1 MISIATAN
9 IDKVN
14 TKEELLQLLKD
25 YKVIL
30 NNQVIDYLESLINL
44 DFSVIREN
52 IDDKSKE
59 ALSEL
64 EIYKRIAIYNI
75 YNRAINIFT
84 QSNMP
89 LIITGNDEGFESL
102 SISVPIEDRNIKIF
116 DFKYGEQKNLNYKIP
131 DEYKSMKIGS
141 INLYQKI
148 ENKELRIQELKRI
161 IEKIEML
168 YGAQNPY
175 QYSPKKVGGSYVKW
189 KIERQKEIEKYQK
202 MLDKIDSHNELTEID
217 IKEIEI
223 MNKAHDLLLED
234 FGLTD
239 NSFEDDISI
248 SSKQSKNNLK
258 KILVK
263 RQPNITITNNIEYI

>member
-25 YKVIL
+25 YKIIL
-30 NNQVIDYLESLINL
+30 NSQVIDYLESLINL
-44 DFSVIREN
+44 DFSVIKEN
-52 IDDKSKE
+52 IDDKSKK

-84 QSNMP
+84 QSNIP
-89 LIITGNDEGFESL
+89 LIITGNEEGFESL

-116 DFKYGEQKNLNYKIP
+116 DFKYGEQKSLNYKIP
-131 DEYKSMKIGS
+131 DEYKTMKIGS

-161 IEKIEML
+161 INKIEML
-168 YGAQNPY
+168 YGTQNPY
-175 QYSPKKVGGSYVKW
+175 QYHPKKVGGSYVKW

-234 FGLTD
+234 YGLTN
-239 NSFEDDISI
+239 NSFEDDVSI
-248 SSKQSKNNLK
+248 TSKCSNNLQK
-258 KILVK
+258 TLIK

>member
-25 YKVIL
+25 YKIIL
-30 NNQVIDYLESLINL
+30 NSQVIDYLESLINL
-44 DFSVIREN
+44 DFSVIKEN
-52 IDDKSKE
+52 IDDKSKK

-75 YNRAINIFT
+75 YNRAINLFT

-116 DFKYGEQKNLNYKIP
+116 DFKYGEQKSLNYKIP
-131 DEYKSMKIGS
+131 DEYKTMKIGS

-161 IEKIEML
+161 INKIEML
-168 YGAQNPY
+168 YGTQNPY
-175 QYSPKKVGGSYVKW
+175 QYHPKKVGGSYVKW

-202 MLDKIDSHNELTEID
+202 MLDKIDSHNELTEFD
-217 IKEIEI
+217 IKEIKI

-234 FGLTD
+234 YGLTND
-239 NSFEDDISI
+239 SFEDDVSI
-248 SSKQSKNNLK
+248 TSKRSNNLQK
-258 KILVK
+258 TLIK
-263 RQPNITITNNIEYI
+263 RQSNITITNNIEYI

>member
-116 DFKYGEQKNLNYKIP
+116 DFKYGEQKSLNYKIP
-131 DEYKSMKIGS
+131 DEYKTMKIGS

-161 IEKIEML
+161 VDKIERL
-168 YGAQNPY
+168 YGTQNPY
-175 QYSPKKVGGSYVKW
+175 QYHPKKVGGSYVKW

-202 MLDKIDSHNELTEID
+202 MLDKIDSHNELTEFD
-217 IKEIEI
+217 IKEIKI

-234 FGLTD
+234 YGLTND
-239 NSFEDDISI
+239 SFEDDVSI
-248 SSKQSKNNLK
+248 TSKRSNNLQK
-258 KILVK
+258 TLIK

>member
-25 YKVIL
+25 YKVIF
-30 NNQVIDYLESLINL
+30 NNHVIDYLESLINL

-52 IDDKSKE
+52 IDEKSKE

-116 DFKYGEQKNLNYKIP
+116 DFKYGEQKSLNYKIP
-131 DEYKSMKIGS
+131 DEYKTMKIGS

-161 IEKIEML
+161 INKIEML
-168 YGAQNPY
+168 YGTQNPY
-175 QYSPKKVGGSYVKW
+175 QYHPKKVGGSYVKW

-202 MLDKIDSHNELTEID
+202 MLDKIDSHNELTEFD
-217 IKEIEI
+217 IKEIKI

-234 FGLTD
+234 YGLTND
-239 NSFEDDISI
+239 SFEDDVSI
-248 SSKQSKNNLK
+248 TSKRSNNLQK
-258 KILVK
+258 TLIK

>member
-52 IDDKSKE
+52 IDDKSKK

-75 YNRAINIFT
+75 YNRAINLFT

-89 LIITGNDEGFESL
+89 LIITGNNEGFESL

-116 DFKYGEQKNLNYKIP
+116 DFKYGEQKSLNYKIP
-131 DEYKSMKIGS
+131 DEYKTMKIGS

-161 IEKIEML
+161 VDKIERL
-168 YGAQNPY
+168 YGTQNPY
-175 QYSPKKVGGSYVKW
+175 QYHPKKVGGSYVKW
-189 KIERQKEIEKYQK
+189 KIERQKEIEKYQM

-234 FGLTD
+234 YGLTN
-239 NSFEDDISI
+239 NSFEDDVSI
-248 SSKQSKNNLK
+248 ASKRSNNLQK
-258 KILVK
+258 TLVK

>member
-116 DFKYGEQKNLNYKIP
+116 DFKYGEQKSLNYKIP
-131 DEYKSMKIGS
+131 DEYKTMKIGS

-161 IEKIEML
+161 INKIEML
-168 YGAQNPY
+168 YGTQNPY
-175 QYSPKKVGGSYVKW
+175 QYHPKKVGGSYVKW

-202 MLDKIDSHNELTEID
+202 MLDKIDSHNELTEFD
-217 IKEIEI
+217 IKEIKI

-234 FGLTD
+234 YGLTND
-239 NSFEDDISI
+239 SFEDDVSI
-248 SSKQSKNNLK
+248 TSKRSNNLQK
-258 KILVK
+258 TLIK

>member
-25 YKVIL
+25 YKVIF
-30 NNQVIDYLESLINL
+30 NNHVIDYLESLINL

-52 IDDKSKE
+52 IDEKSKE

-84 QSNMP
+84 QSNIP
-89 LIITGNDEGFESL
+89 LIITGNEEGFESL

-116 DFKYGEQKNLNYKIP
+116 DFKYGEQKSLNYKIP
-131 DEYKSMKIGS
+131 EEYKTMKIGS

-161 IEKIEML
+161 ID
-168 YGAQNPY
+168 
-175 QYSPKKVGGSYVKW
+175 
-189 KIERQKEIEKYQK
+189 KIERLYGTQI
-202 MLDKIDSHNELTEID
+202 LTNI
-217 IKEIEI
+217 I
-223 MNKAHDLLLED
+223 
-234 FGLTD
+234 
-239 NSFEDDISI
+239 
-248 SSKQSKNNLK
+248 LK
-258 KILVK
+258 KLEVLMLSGK
-263 RQPNITITNNIEYI
+263 

>member
-52 IDDKSKE
+52 IDDKSKK

-75 YNRAINIFT
+75 YNRAINLFT

-102 SISVPIEDRNIKIF
+102 SVSVPIEDRNIKIF
-116 DFKYGEQKNLNYKIP
+116 DFKYGEQKSLNYKIP
-131 DEYKSMKIGS
+131 DEYKTMKIGS

-161 IEKIEML
+161 INKIEML
-168 YGAQNPY
+168 YGTQNPY
-175 QYSPKKVGGSYVKW
+175 QYHPKKVGGSYVKW

-234 FGLTD
+234 YGLTND
-239 NSFEDDISI
+239 SFEDDVSI
-248 SSKQSKNNLK
+248 TSKCSNNLQK
-258 KILVK
+258 TLIK

>member
-75 YNRAINIFT
+75 YNRAINLFT

-102 SISVPIEDRNIKIF
+102 SVSVPIEDRNIKIF
-116 DFKYGEQKNLNYKIP
+116 DFKYGEQKSLNYKIP
-131 DEYKSMKIGS
+131 DEYKTMKIGS

-161 IEKIEML
+161 VDKIERL
-168 YGAQNPY
+168 YGTQNPY
-175 QYSPKKVGGSYVKW
+175 QYHPKKVGGSYVKW
-189 KIERQKEIEKYQK
+189 KIERQKEIEKYQM

-234 FGLTD
+234 YGLT
-239 NSFEDDISI
+239 NNIFEDDVSI
-248 SSKQSKNNLK
+248 ASKRSNNLQK
-258 KILVK
+258 TLVI
-263 RQPNITITNNIEYI
+263 RQPNITIKNNIEYI

>member
-84 QSNMP
+84 QSNIP
-89 LIITGNDEGFESL
+89 LIITGNEEGFESL

-116 DFKYGEQKNLNYKIP
+116 DFKYGEQKSLNYKIP
-131 DEYKSMKIGS
+131 EEYKTMKIGS

-161 IEKIEML
+161 IDKIERL
-168 YGAQNPY
+168 YGTQNPY
-175 QYSPKKVGGSYVKW
+175 QYHPKKVGGSYVKW

-202 MLDKIDSHNELTEID
+202 MLDKIDSHNVLTEID

-234 FGLTD
+234 YGLTND
-239 NSFEDDISI
+239 SFEDDVSI
-248 SSKQSKNNLK
+248 TSKCSNNLQK
-258 KILVK
+258 TLIK

>member
-25 YKVIL
+25 YKIIL
-30 NNQVIDYLESLINL
+30 NSQVIDYLESLINL
-44 DFSVIREN
+44 DFSVIKEN
-52 IDDKSKE
+52 IDDKSKK

-75 YNRAINIFT
+75 YNRAINLFT

-89 LIITGNDEGFESL
+89 LIITGNEEGFESL

-116 DFKYGEQKNLNYKIP
+116 DFKYGEQKSLNYKIP
-131 DEYKSMKIGS
+131 DEYKTMKIGS

-161 IEKIEML
+161 INKIEML
-168 YGAQNPY
+168 YGTQNPY
-175 QYSPKKVGGSYVKW
+175 QYHPKKVGGSYVKW

-234 FGLTD
+234 YGLTND
-239 NSFEDDISI
+239 SFEDDVSI
-248 SSKQSKNNLK
+248 TSKCSNNLQK
-258 KILVK
+258 TLIK

>member
-25 YKVIL
+25 YKIIL

-75 YNRAINIFT
+75 YNRAINLFT

-89 LIITGNDEGFESL
+89 LIITGNNEGFESL

-116 DFKYGEQKNLNYKIP
+116 DFKYGEQKSLNYKIP
-131 DEYKSMKIGS
+131 DEYKTMKIGS

-161 IEKIEML
+161 IDKIERL
-168 YGAQNPY
+168 YGTQNPY
-175 QYSPKKVGGSYVKW
+175 QYHPKKVGGSYVKW

-202 MLDKIDSHNELTEID
+202 MLDKIDSHNVLTEID

-234 FGLTD
+234 YGLTND
-239 NSFEDDISI
+239 SFEDDVSI
-248 SSKQSKNNLK
+248 TSKCSNNLQK
-258 KILVK
+258 TLIK

>member
-116 DFKYGEQKNLNYKIP
+116 DFKYGEQKSLNYKIP
-131 DEYKSMKIGS
+131 DEYKTMKIGS

-161 IEKIEML
+161 VDKIERL
-168 YGAQNPY
+168 YGTQNPY
-175 QYSPKKVGGSYVKW
+175 QYHPKKVGGSYVKW
-189 KIERQKEIEKYQK
+189 KIERQKEIEKYQM

-234 FGLTD
+234 YGLTN
-239 NSFEDDISI
+239 NSFEDDVSI
-248 SSKQSKNNLK
+248 ASKRSNNLQK
-258 KILVK
+258 TLVK
-263 RQPNITITNNIEYI
+263 RQPNITIKNNIEYI

>member
-25 YKVIL
+25 YKVIF
-30 NNQVIDYLESLINL
+30 NNHVIDYLESLINL

-52 IDDKSKE
+52 IDEKSKE

-75 YNRAINIFT
+75 YNRAINLFT

-89 LIITGNDEGFESL
+89 LIITGNNEGFESL

-116 DFKYGEQKNLNYKIP
+116 DFKYSEQKSLNYKIP
-131 DEYKSMKIGS
+131 DEYKTMKIGS

-161 IEKIEML
+161 INKIEML
-168 YGAQNPY
+168 YGTQNPY
-175 QYSPKKVGGSYVKW
+175 QYHPKKVGGSYVKW

-202 MLDKIDSHNELTEID
+202 MLDKIDSHNELTEMD

-223 MNKAHDLLLED
+223 INKAHDLLLED
-234 FGLTD
+234 YGLTD
-239 NSFEDDISI
+239 DSFEDDVSI
-248 SSKQSKNNLK
+248 ASKRSNNLQK
-258 KILVK
+258 TLVK

>member
-75 YNRAINIFT
+75 YNRAINLFT

-89 LIITGNDEGFESL
+89 LIITGNNEGFESL

-116 DFKYGEQKNLNYKIP
+116 DFKYGEQKSLNYKIP
-131 DEYKSMKIGS
+131 NEYKSMKIGS

-161 IEKIEML
+161 VDKIERL
-168 YGAQNPY
+168 YGTQNPY
-175 QYSPKKVGGSYVKW
+175 QYHPKKVGGSYVKW

-234 FGLTD
+234 YGLTD
-239 NSFEDDISI
+239 DSFEDDVSI
-248 SSKQSKNNLK
+248 TSKRSNNLQK
-258 KILVK
+258 TLIK

>member
-84 QSNMP
+84 QSNIP
-89 LIITGNDEGFESL
+89 LIITGNEEGFESL

-116 DFKYGEQKNLNYKIP
+116 DFKYGEQKSLNYKIP
-131 DEYKSMKIGS
+131 DEYKTMKIGS

-161 IEKIEML
+161 IDKIERL
-168 YGAQNPY
+168 YGTQNPY
-175 QYSPKKVGGSYVKW
+175 QYHPKKVGGSYVKW
-189 KIERQKEIEKYQK
+189 KIERQKEIEKYQM

-234 FGLTD
+234 YGLTND
-239 NSFEDDISI
+239 SFEDDVSI
-248 SSKQSKNNLK
+248 TSKCSNNLQK
-258 KILVK
+258 TLIK

>member
-75 YNRAINIFT
+75 YNRAINLFT

-89 LIITGNDEGFESL
+89 LIITGNNEGFESL

-116 DFKYGEQKNLNYKIP
+116 DFKYGEQKSLNYKIP
-131 DEYKSMKIGS
+131 EEYKTMKIGS

-161 IEKIEML
+161 IDKIERL
-168 YGAQNPY
+168 YGTQNPY
-175 QYSPKKVGGSYVKW
+175 QYHPKKVGGSYVKW

-202 MLDKIDSHNELTEID
+202 MLDKIDSHNVLTEID

-234 FGLTD
+234 YGLTND
-239 NSFEDDISI
+239 SFEDDVSI
-248 SSKQSKNNLK
+248 TSKCSK
-258 KILVK
+258 KIQKTLIK

>member
-25 YKVIL
+25 YKIIL
-30 NNQVIDYLESLINL
+30 NSQVIDYLESLINL
-44 DFSVIREN
+44 DFSVIKEN
-52 IDDKSKE
+52 TDDKSKK

-116 DFKYGEQKNLNYKIP
+116 DFKYGEQKSLNYKIP
-131 DEYKSMKIGS
+131 DEYKTIKIGS

-161 IEKIEML
+161 INKIEML
-168 YGAQNPY
+168 YGTQNPY
-175 QYSPKKVGGSYVKW
+175 QYHPKKVGGSYVKW
-189 KIERQKEIEKYQK
+189 KIERQKEIEKYQM

-234 FGLTD
+234 YGLTN
-239 NSFEDDISI
+239 NSFEDDVSI
-248 SSKQSKNNLK
+248 ASKRSNNLQK
-258 KILVK
+258 TLVK
-263 RQPNITITNNIEYI
+263 RQPNITIKNNIEYI

>member
-25 YKVIL
+25 YKIIL
-30 NNQVIDYLESLINL
+30 NSQVIDYLESLINL
-44 DFSVIREN
+44 DFSVIKEN
-52 IDDKSKE
+52 IDDKSKK

-116 DFKYGEQKNLNYKIP
+116 DFKYGEQKSLNYKIP
-131 DEYKSMKIGS
+131 DEYKTMKIGS

-161 IEKIEML
+161 INKIEML
-168 YGAQNPY
+168 YGTQNPY
-175 QYSPKKVGGSYVKW
+175 QYHPKKVGGSYVKW

-234 FGLTD
+234 YGLTND
-239 NSFEDDISI
+239 SFEDDVSI
-248 SSKQSKNNLK
+248 TSKRSNNLQK
-258 KILVK
+258 TLIK

>member
-25 YKVIL
+25 YKIIL
-30 NNQVIDYLESLINL
+30 NSQVIDYLESLINL
-44 DFSVIREN
+44 DFSVIKEN
-52 IDDKSKE
+52 IDDKSKK

-75 YNRAINIFT
+75 YNRAINLFT

-116 DFKYGEQKNLNYKIP
+116 DFKYGEQKSLNYKIP
-131 DEYKSMKIGS
+131 EEYKTMKIGS

-161 IEKIEML
+161 IDKIERL
-168 YGAQNPY
+168 YGTQNPY
-175 QYSPKKVGGSYVKW
+175 QYKTKKVGGSYVKW

-202 MLDKIDSHNELTEID
+202 MLDKIDSHNVLTEID

-234 FGLTD
+234 YGLTND
-239 NSFEDDISI
+239 SFEDDVSI
-248 SSKQSKNNLK
+248 TSKRSNNLQK
-258 KILVK
+258 TLIK
-263 RQPNITITNNIEYI
+263 RQSNITITNNIEYI

>member
-52 IDDKSKE
+52 IDDKSKK

-116 DFKYGEQKNLNYKIP
+116 DFKYSEQKSLNYKIP
-131 DEYKSMKIGS
+131 DEYKTMKIGS

-161 IEKIEML
+161 VDKIERL
-168 YGAQNPY
+168 YGTQNPY
-175 QYSPKKVGGSYVKW
+175 QYHPKKVGGSYVKW

-234 FGLTD
+234 YGLTN
-239 NSFEDDISI
+239 NSFEDDVSI
-248 SSKQSKNNLK
+248 ASKRSNNLQK
-258 KILVK
+258 TLVK

>member
-25 YKVIL
+25 YKIIL
-30 NNQVIDYLESLINL
+30 NSQVIDYLESLINL
-44 DFSVIREN
+44 DFSVIKEN
-52 IDDKSKE
+52 IDDKSKK

-116 DFKYGEQKNLNYKIP
+116 DFKYGEQKSLNYKIP
-131 DEYKSMKIGS
+131 DEYKTMKIGS

-161 IEKIEML
+161 INKIEML
-168 YGAQNPY
+168 YGTQNPY
-175 QYSPKKVGGSYVKW
+175 QYHPKKVGGSYVKW

-202 MLDKIDSHNELTEID
+202 MLDKIDSHNELTEFD
-217 IKEIEI
+217 IKEIKI

-234 FGLTD
+234 YGLTND
-239 NSFEDDISI
+239 SFEDDVSI
-248 SSKQSKNNLK
+248 TSKRSNNLQK
-258 KILVK
+258 TLVK

>member
-25 YKVIL
+25 YKIIL
-30 NNQVIDYLESLINL
+30 NSQVIDYLESLINL

-75 YNRAINIFT
+75 YNGAINLFT

-89 LIITGNDEGFESL
+89 LIITGNNEGFESL

-116 DFKYGEQKNLNYKIP
+116 DFKYSEQKSLNYKIP
-131 DEYKSMKIGS
+131 DEYKTMKIGS

-161 IEKIEML
+161 VDKIERL
-168 YGAQNPY
+168 YGTQNPY
-175 QYSPKKVGGSYVKW
+175 QYHPKKVGGSYVKW

-202 MLDKIDSHNELTEID
+202 MLDKIDSHNELTEMD

-223 MNKAHDLLLED
+223 INKAHDLLLED
-234 FGLTD
+234 YGLTD
-239 NSFEDDISI
+239 DSFEDDVSI
-248 SSKQSKNNLK
+248 ASKRSNNLQK
-258 KILVK
+258 TLVK
-263 RQPNITITNNIEYI
+263 RQPNITIKNNIEYI

>member
-75 YNRAINIFT
+75 YNRAINLFT

-89 LIITGNDEGFESL
+89 LIITGNNEGFESL

-116 DFKYGEQKNLNYKIP
+116 DFKYSEQKSLNYKIP
-131 DEYKSMKIGS
+131 DEYKTMKIGS

-161 IEKIEML
+161 VDKIERL
-168 YGAQNPY
+168 YGTQNPY
-175 QYSPKKVGGSYVKW
+175 QYHPKKVGGSYVKW

-202 MLDKIDSHNELTEID
+202 MLDKIDSHNVLTEID

-234 FGLTD
+234 YGLTND
-239 NSFEDDISI
+239 SFEDDVSI
-248 SSKQSKNNLK
+248 TSKRSNNLQK
-258 KILVK
+258 TLIK
-263 RQPNITITNNIEYI
+263 RQSNITITNNIEYI

>member
-25 YKVIL
+25 YKVIF
-30 NNQVIDYLESLINL
+30 NNHVIDYLESLINL

-52 IDDKSKE
+52 IDEKSKE

-75 YNRAINIFT
+75 YNRAINLFT

-89 LIITGNDEGFESL
+89 LIITGNNEGFESL

-116 DFKYGEQKNLNYKIP
+116 DFKYGEQKSLNYKIP
-131 DEYKSMKIGS
+131 DEYKTMKIGS

-161 IEKIEML
+161 VDKIERL
-168 YGAQNPY
+168 YGTQNPY
-175 QYSPKKVGGSYVKW
+175 QYHPKKVGGSYVKW

-202 MLDKIDSHNELTEID
+202 MLDKIDSHNELTEFD
-217 IKEIEI
+217 IKEIKI

-234 FGLTD
+234 YGLTD
-239 NSFEDDISI
+239 DSFEDDVSI
-248 SSKQSKNNLK
+248 ASKRSNNLQK
-258 KILVK
+258 TLVK

>member
-75 YNRAINIFT
+75 YNRAINLFT

-89 LIITGNDEGFESL
+89 LIITGNNEGFESL

-116 DFKYGEQKNLNYKIP
+116 DFKYSEQKSLNYKIP
-131 DEYKSMKIGS
+131 DEYKTMKIGS

-161 IEKIEML
+161 VDKIERL
-168 YGAQNPY
+168 YGTQNPY
-175 QYSPKKVGGSYVKW
+175 QYHPKKVGGSYVKW

-239 NSFEDDISI
+239 NSFEDDVSI
-248 SSKQSKNNLK
+248 ASKRSNNLQK
-258 KILVK
+258 TLVK

>member
-25 YKVIL
+25 YKIIL
-30 NNQVIDYLESLINL
+30 NSQVIDYLESLINL
-44 DFSVIREN
+44 DFSVIKEN
-52 IDDKSKE
+52 IDDKSKK

-75 YNRAINIFT
+75 YNRAINLFT

-116 DFKYGEQKNLNYKIP
+116 DFKYGEQKSLNYKIP
-131 DEYKSMKIGS
+131 DEYKTMKIGS

-161 IEKIEML
+161 IDKIERL
-168 YGAQNPY
+168 YGTQNPY
-175 QYSPKKVGGSYVKW
+175 QYHPKKVGGSYVKW

-234 FGLTD
+234 YGLTN
-239 NSFEDDISI
+239 NSFEDDVSI
-248 SSKQSKNNLK
+248 ASKHSNNLQK
-258 KILVK
+258 SLVK

>member
-75 YNRAINIFT
+75 YNRAINLFT

-102 SISVPIEDRNIKIF
+102 SVSVPIEDRNIKIF
-116 DFKYGEQKNLNYKIP
+116 DFKYGEQKSLNYKIP
-131 DEYKSMKIGS
+131 DEYKTMKIGS

-161 IEKIEML
+161 VDKIERL
-168 YGAQNPY
+168 YGTQNPY
-175 QYSPKKVGGSYVKW
+175 QYHPKKVGGSYVKW
-189 KIERQKEIEKYQK
+189 KIERQKEIEKYQM

-234 FGLTD
+234 YGLT
-239 NSFEDDISI
+239 NNIFEDDVSI
-248 SSKQSKNNLK
+248 ASKRSNNLQK
-258 KILVK
+258 TLVI

>member
-52 IDDKSKE
+52 IDNKSKK

-75 YNRAINIFT
+75 YNRAISLFT

-116 DFKYGEQKNLNYKIP
+116 DFKYGEQKSLNYKIP
-131 DEYKSMKIGS
+131 DEYKTMKIGS

-161 IEKIEML
+161 INKIEML
-168 YGAQNPY
+168 YGTQNPY
-175 QYSPKKVGGSYVKW
+175 QYHPKKVGGSYVKW

-234 FGLTD
+234 YGLTN
-239 NSFEDDISI
+239 NSFEDDVSI
-248 SSKQSKNNLK
+248 ASKRSNNLQK
-258 KILVK
+258 TLVK

>member
-25 YKVIL
+25 YKVIF

-75 YNRAINIFT
+75 YNRAINLFT

-89 LIITGNDEGFESL
+89 LTIVGNEEGFESL

-116 DFKYGEQKNLNYKIP
+116 DFKYGEQKSLNYKIP
-131 DEYKSMKIGS
+131 DEYKTMKIGS

-161 IEKIEML
+161 VDKIERL
-168 YGAQNPY
+168 YGTQNPY
-175 QYSPKKVGGSYVKW
+175 QYHPKKVGGSYVKW

-234 FGLTD
+234 YGLTND
-239 NSFEDDISI
+239 SFEDDVSI
-248 SSKQSKNNLK
+248 ASKHSNNLQ

>member
-25 YKVIL
+25 YKIIL
-30 NNQVIDYLESLINL
+30 NSQVIDYLESLINL
-44 DFSVIREN
+44 DFSVIKEN
-52 IDDKSKE
+52 IDDKSKK

-116 DFKYGEQKNLNYKIP
+116 DFKYGEQKSLNYKIP
-131 DEYKSMKIGS
+131 DEYKTMKIGS

-161 IEKIEML
+161 IDKIERL
-168 YGAQNPY
+168 YGTQNPY
-175 QYSPKKVGGSYVKW
+175 QYHPKKVGGSYVKW

-234 FGLTD
+234 YGLTND
-239 NSFEDDISI
+239 SFEDDVSI
-248 SSKQSKNNLK
+248 TSKRSNNLQK
-258 KILVK
+258 TLIK

>member
-52 IDDKSKE
+52 IYDKSKE

-75 YNRAINIFT
+75 YNRAINLFT

-116 DFKYGEQKNLNYKIP
+116 DFKYGEQKSLNYKIP
-131 DEYKSMKIGS
+131 DEYKTMKIGS

-161 IEKIEML
+161 INKIEML
-168 YGAQNPY
+168 YGTQNPY
-175 QYSPKKVGGSYVKW
+175 QYHPKKVGGSYVKW

-202 MLDKIDSHNELTEID
+202 MLDKIDSHNELTEFD
-217 IKEIEI
+217 IKEIKI

-234 FGLTD
+234 YGLTND
-239 NSFEDDISI
+239 SFEDDVSI
-248 SSKQSKNNLK
+248 TSKRSNNLQK
-258 KILVK
+258 TLIK

>member
-1 MISIATAN
+1 MISVATAN

-25 YKVIL
+25 YKIIL

-52 IDDKSKE
+52 IDDKSKK

-75 YNRAINIFT
+75 YNRAINLFT

-102 SISVPIEDRNIKIF
+102 SVSVPIEDRNIKIF
-116 DFKYGEQKNLNYKIP
+116 DFKYGEQKSLNYKIP
-131 DEYKSMKIGS
+131 DEYKTMKIGS

-161 IEKIEML
+161 INKIEML
-168 YGAQNPY
+168 YGTQNPY
-175 QYSPKKVGGSYVKW
+175 QYHPKKVGGSYVKW

-234 FGLTD
+234 YGLTND
-239 NSFEDDISI
+239 SFEDDVSI
-248 SSKQSKNNLK
+248 TSKCSNNLQK
-258 KILVK
+258 TLIK

>member
-25 YKVIL
+25 YKIIL
-30 NNQVIDYLESLINL
+30 NSQVIDYLESLINL
-44 DFSVIREN
+44 DFSVIKEN
-52 IDDKSKE
+52 IDDKSKK

-116 DFKYGEQKNLNYKIP
+116 DFKYGEQKSLNYKIP
-131 DEYKSMKIGS
+131 DEYKTMKIGS

-161 IEKIEML
+161 IDKIERL
-168 YGAQNPY
+168 YGTQNPY
-175 QYSPKKVGGSYVKW
+175 QYHPKKVGGSYVKW
-189 KIERQKEIEKYQK
+189 KIERQKEIEKYQM

-234 FGLTD
+234 YGLTN
-239 NSFEDDISI
+239 NSFEDDVSI
-248 SSKQSKNNLK
+248 ASKRSNNLQK
-258 KILVK
+258 TLVK
-263 RQPNITITNNIEYI
+263 RQPNITIKNNIEYI

>member
-25 YKVIL
+25 YKIIL
-30 NNQVIDYLESLINL
+30 NSQVIDYLESLINL
-44 DFSVIREN
+44 DFSVIKEN
-52 IDDKSKE
+52 IDDKSKK

-116 DFKYGEQKNLNYKIP
+116 DFKYGEQKSLNYKIP
-131 DEYKSMKIGS
+131 DEYKTMKIGS

-161 IEKIEML
+161 INKIEML
-168 YGAQNPY
+168 YGTQNPY
-175 QYSPKKVGGSYVKW
+175 QYHPKKVGGSYVKW

-202 MLDKIDSHNELTEID
+202 MLDKIDSHNVLTEID

-234 FGLTD
+234 YGLTND
-239 NSFEDDISI
+239 SFEDDVSI
-248 SSKQSKNNLK
+248 TSKRSNNLQK
-258 KILVK
+258 TLIK

>member
-59 ALSEL
+59 ALSKL

-75 YNRAINIFT
+75 YNKAINLFT

-89 LIITGNDEGFESL
+89 LIITGNNEGFESL

-116 DFKYGEQKNLNYKIP
+116 DFKYSEQKSLNYKIP
-131 DEYKSMKIGS
+131 DEYKTMKIGS

-161 IEKIEML
+161 VDKIERL
-168 YGAQNPY
+168 YGTQNPY
-175 QYSPKKVGGSYVKW
+175 QYHPKKVGGSYVKW
-189 KIERQKEIEKYQK
+189 KIERKKEIEKYQK
-202 MLDKIDSHNELTEID
+202 MLDKIDSHNELTEMD

-223 MNKAHDLLLED
+223 INKAHDLLLED
-234 FGLTD
+234 YGLTD
-239 NSFEDDISI
+239 DSFEDDVSI
-248 SSKQSKNNLK
+248 ASKRSNNLQK
-258 KILVK
+258 TLVK

>member
-25 YKVIL
+25 YKIIL

-52 IDDKSKE
+52 IDDKSKK

-75 YNRAINIFT
+75 YNRAINLFT

-89 LIITGNDEGFESL
+89 LTIAGNEEGFESL

-116 DFKYGEQKNLNYKIP
+116 DFKYGEQKSLNYKIP
-131 DEYKSMKIGS
+131 DEYKTMKIGS

-161 IEKIEML
+161 VDKIERL
-168 YGAQNPY
+168 YGTQNPY
-175 QYSPKKVGGSYVKW
+175 QYHPKKVGGSYVKW
-189 KIERQKEIEKYQK
+189 KIERQKEIEKYQM

-234 FGLTD
+234 YGLTN
-239 NSFEDDISI
+239 NSFEDDVSI
-248 SSKQSKNNLK
+248 ASKRSNNLQK
-258 KILVK
+258 TLVK
-263 RQPNITITNNIEYI
+263 RQPNITIKNNIEYI

>member
-25 YKVIL
+25 YKIIL

-52 IDDKSKE
+52 IDNKSKK

-75 YNRAINIFT
+75 YYRAINLFT

-89 LIITGNDEGFESL
+89 LIITGNNEGFESL

-116 DFKYGEQKNLNYKIP
+116 DFKYSEQKSLNYKIP
-131 DEYKSMKIGS
+131 DEYKTMKIGS

-161 IEKIEML
+161 VDKIERL
-168 YGAQNPY
+168 YGTQNPY
-175 QYSPKKVGGSYVKW
+175 QYHPKKVGGSYVKW

-202 MLDKIDSHNELTEID
+202 MLDKIDSHNELTEMD

-223 MNKAHDLLLED
+223 INKAHDLLLED
-234 FGLTD
+234 YGLTD
-239 NSFEDDISI
+239 DSFEDDVSI
-248 SSKQSKNNLK
+248 ASKRSNNLQK
-258 KILVK
+258 TLVK

>member
-1 MISIATAN
+1 MISIATTN

-52 IDDKSKE
+52 IDDKSKK

-116 DFKYGEQKNLNYKIP
+116 DFKYGEQKSLNYKIP
-131 DEYKSMKIGS
+131 DEYKTMKIGS

-161 IEKIEML
+161 VDKIERL
-168 YGAQNPY
+168 YGTQNPY
-175 QYSPKKVGGSYVKW
+175 QYHPKKVGGSYVKW

-234 FGLTD
+234 YGLTD
-239 NSFEDDISI
+239 DSFEDDVSI
-248 SSKQSKNNLK
+248 ASKRSNNLQK
-258 KILVK
+258 TLVK